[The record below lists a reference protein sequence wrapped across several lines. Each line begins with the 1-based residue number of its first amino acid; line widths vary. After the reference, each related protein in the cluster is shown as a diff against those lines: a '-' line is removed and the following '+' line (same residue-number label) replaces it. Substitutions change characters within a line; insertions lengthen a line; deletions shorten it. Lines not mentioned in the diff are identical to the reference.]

1 MNITDF
7 MYWVILPLLFAG
19 VLLAFGR
26 LVKGPTL
33 ADRVVA
39 TDVIGTFTI
48 GIIAAYAIATGEAVL
63 LDVAVVLALILFLAV
78 VAFAHYLERRVRS

>member
-7 MYWVILPLLFAG
+7 MYWLILPLLCAG

-26 LVKGPTL
+26 LVRGPTL

-48 GIIAAYAIATGEAVL
+48 GIIATYAVAAGDAVL
-63 LDVAVVLALILFLAV
+63 LDVAVVLALILFLGT
-78 VAFAHYLERRVRS
+78 VAFAHYLERRVQS